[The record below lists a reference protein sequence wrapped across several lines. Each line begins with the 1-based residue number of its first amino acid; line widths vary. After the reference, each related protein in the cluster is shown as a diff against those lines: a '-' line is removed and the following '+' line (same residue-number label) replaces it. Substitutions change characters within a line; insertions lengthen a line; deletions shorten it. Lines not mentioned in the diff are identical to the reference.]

1 MPRAPTSG
9 RTGKPSTPRRRRRCY
24 HSSRVRP
31 RPGYVYAVLLLLSSA
46 SWRKW
51 TYPQELNALQ
61 TGSAWQLSGIVRS
74 QGGCGSCW
82 AMAATAVLEARMEAN
97 ATIMGSLRQV
107 LDSEGRTASDSRLS
121 GDAVTH
127 CTKNPR
133 NCGGTG
139 GCDGATTELAF
150 DMMKESGV
158 PLQDDF
164 GGECSTARALVG
176 ITGYEVLPS
185 NKQHPLLQAL
195 FESGGPIAVSV
206 DASTWFGYHAG
217 IFSDTTGGSKA
228 EFVINHAVTLT
239 GYKMPKGTEMGYWR
253 ITLGAPVGARTGSSD
268 WR

>member
-1 MPRAPTSG
+1 
-9 RTGKPSTPRRRRRCY
+9 
-24 HSSRVRP
+24 
-31 RPGYVYAVLLLLSSA
+31 
-46 SWRKW
+46 
-51 TYPQELNALQ
+51 
-61 TGSAWQLSGIVRS
+61 
-74 QGGCGSCW
+74 
-82 AMAATAVLEARMEAN
+82 
-97 ATIMGSLRQV
+97 
-107 LDSEGRTASDSRLS
+107 
-121 GDAVTH
+121 
-127 CTKNPR
+127 
-133 NCGGTG
+133 
-139 GCDGATTELAF
+139 
-150 DMMKESGV
+150 MMKESGV

-253 ITLGAPVGARTGSSD
+253 IKNSWGPSWGENGFIRLEMKKNEEAHCGMDTMTHVGLACDGDPDEAWVCGTCGILYDSTYPTGIHVRGAAR
-268 WR
+268 